1 MEKKK
6 SRFKILKYILL
17 IIFIGFIISVS
28 TNNFLKTDFNNLS
41 KLDREVIEEY
51 YKFYKSDEKLWKDYN
66 LKDKDILIINEN
78 IVGDFY
84 LLTKDKNIKSIFAKK
99 INTKEKD
106 IDIYRICKFYP
117 KRLGFLI
124 GNFNTIDKNYSILGK
139 DNIFYLKYNQDSIS
153 KKFSP
158 SHFLPF
164 LSHEAFHYYMQKNW
178 DNISFRGYSY
188 NDNELDLLDN
198 EYEVLEEIKKALDKN
213 DDKNTLKNLGKEY
226 LKVMDKRF
234 EKTDTEKIQAEIFE
248 ETMEGTANYVSI
260 KAAKVVDYDYGILYF
275 DNTKNVKFDEI
286 VPTIKKGQISQS
298 IIGEKI
304 VYESGA
310 LLCEYLDKIEVKD
323 WQEKLNN
330 KGKKDIS
337 LYSIIKENL
346 NEELS

>member
-6 SRFKILKYILL
+6 SSFKILKYIFL
-17 IIFIGFIISVS
+17 IIFIGFIISLG
-28 TNNFLKTDFNNLS
+28 TNKILKTNFDDLP
-41 KLDREVIEEY
+41 KLDKEVIGEY
-51 YKFYKSDEKLWKDYN
+51 FKFQKSDEKLWKDYN

-84 LLTKDKNIKSIFAKK
+84 LLTNDKNIKSIFAKK
-99 INTKEKD
+99 INTKDND
-106 IDIYRICKFYP
+106 IGIYRICKFYP
-117 KRLGFLI
+117 KRLGYLI

-139 DNIFYLKYNQDSIS
+139 KNIFYLKYNQDSIS
-153 KKFSP
+153 KKFSS

-178 DNISFRGYSY
+178 DNITFRGYSY
-188 NDNELDLLDN
+188 NDNELDLLDD
-198 EYEVLEEIKKALDKN
+198 EYKVLEEIRNALDKN
-213 DDKNTLKNLGKEY
+213 ADKNTLKNLGKEY
-226 LKVMDKRF
+226 LKVMDERF
-234 EKTDTEKIQAEIFE
+234 KKTDPEKINAEIFE

-260 KAAKVVDYDYGILYF
+260 KAAKVVGYDYGILYF

-286 VPTIKKGQISQS
+286 VPTIKKGQINQS

-310 LLCEYLDKIEVKD
+310 LLCQYLDRIEVKD

-346 NEELS
+346 N

>member
-6 SRFKILKYILL
+6 SSFKILKYIIL
-17 IIFIGFIISVS
+17 IIFIGFIISLG
-28 TNNFLKTDFNNLS
+28 TNKILKTNFDDLP
-41 KLDREVIEEY
+41 KLDKEVIGEY
-51 YKFYKSDEKLWKDYN
+51 FKFQKSDEKLWKDYN

-84 LLTKDKNIKSIFAKK
+84 LLTKDKNIKSIFAKIIK
-99 INTKEKD
+99 TKEND

-117 KRLGFLI
+117 KRLGYLI
-124 GNFNTIDKNYSILGK
+124 GNFNTMGKNYSILGK
-139 DNIFYLKYNQDSIS
+139 KNIFYLKYNQDSIS
-153 KKFSP
+153 KKFSS

-178 DNISFRGYSY
+178 DNITFRGYSY
-188 NDNELDLLDN
+188 NDKELDLLDK
-198 EYEVLEEIKKALDKN
+198 EYEILEEIRNALDKN
-213 DDKNTLKNLGKEY
+213 ADKNTLKNLGKEY
-226 LKVMDKRF
+226 LKVMDERF
-234 EKTDTEKIQAEIFE
+234 KKTDPEKIKAEIFE

-260 KAAKVVDYDYGILYF
+260 KAAKIVGYDYGILYF

-286 VPTIKKGQISQS
+286 VPTIKKGQINQS

-310 LLCEYLDKIEVKD
+310 LLCQYLDRIEVKD
-323 WQEKLNN
+323 WQEKINN

-346 NEELS
+346 N